1 MYSYPTYD
9 IYICHSGIY
18 SENYRKL
25 IKLFNSGKGFCYR
38 CHSDEAALPSMKK
51 ARGNFTEMYKK
62 MQRNINA
69 SDCIILLLDKSFM
82 KHARIR
88 FEADYAAAAG
98 KPIIV
103 VNTDGSEM
111 PEELHCA
118 AEVNF
123 SAEEIFCAVRQHCR
137 SK

>member
-1 MYSYPTYD
+1 
-9 IYICHSGIY
+9 
-18 SENYRKL
+18 
-25 IKLFNSGKGFCYR
+25 
-38 CHSDEAALPSMKK
+38 MKK

-82 KHARIR
+82 KNDRIR
-88 FEADYAAAAG
+88 FEADYAAAVG

>member
-51 ARGNFTEMYKK
+51 QGAISRRCTKNAAEH
-62 MQRNINA
+62 QRIGLHYPAAGQKLYEN
-69 SDCIILLLDKSFM
+69 D
-82 KHARIR
+82 RIR